1 MKTNTRMIRIND
13 EIKKEVSTIL
23 RGELKDPRVGV
34 ITSVL
39 KVDTTNDL
47 KYCKIFV
54 SILGDDEKKE
64 EVMQVLNRASGFV
77 RSLIAKRINL
87 RVTPEIKFILDDSLE
102 YSFKID
108 KIIREIKDKSSLV
121 EAWNASGRPYY
132 DYSKYNTG
140 RLDAFAQLDVRVD
153 KVFYFR
159 KCMLGIYV
167 DLQNVTFSKLRQPD
181 VLMSTGVI
189 ENPSAPPSEQRYK
202 MKYIRQ
208 ASGTLVPT
216 LGVTVEF

>member
-64 EVMQVLNRASGFV
+64 EVSIELLVLLEVLLLRELILELLLKLSLYLMIHWNIALRLIRLLEKLTISRGFV
-77 RSLIAKRINL
+77 CMRI
-87 RVTPEIKFILDDSLE
+87 
-102 YSFKID
+102 
-108 KIIREIKDKSSLV
+108 
-121 EAWNASGRPYY
+121 
-132 DYSKYNTG
+132 
-140 RLDAFAQLDVRVD
+140 QLSR
-153 KVFYFR
+153 
-159 KCMLGIYV
+159 I
-167 DLQNVTFSKLRQPD
+167 
-181 VLMSTGVI
+181 
-189 ENPSAPPSEQRYK
+189 
-202 MKYIRQ
+202 
-208 ASGTLVPT
+208 
-216 LGVTVEF
+216 

>member
-47 KYCKIFV
+47 KSCKIFV

-108 KIIREIKDKSSLV
+108 KIIREINDK
-121 EAWNASGRPYY
+121 
-132 DYSKYNTG
+132 
-140 RLDAFAQLDVRVD
+140 
-153 KVFYFR
+153 
-159 KCMLGIYV
+159 
-167 DLQNVTFSKLRQPD
+167 
-181 VLMSTGVI
+181 
-189 ENPSAPPSEQRYK
+189 
-202 MKYIRQ
+202 
-208 ASGTLVPT
+208 
-216 LGVTVEF
+216 